1 MIRRQFIGLS
11 LCERGL
17 RAVAV
22 NKRRRQTRILG
33 WQDRPWPS
41 TCLKPG
47 FRELNVLEEELFTT
61 TVRETLKSLGVRKP
75 RIALSLSDAAGK
87 MLITTLNEPLKRGRE
102 GINLLK
108 WQVREQLQLDPEQ
121 IRLACQVLGT
131 EPGGKTRV
139 LVAAASSV
147 VLEQYENLLAEAGAI
162 PAVVLFDSLS
172 LMHFYHAHGTL
183 AGDQLLVLWTP
194 ATLTLQLFR
203 DGRLQACRNRPA
215 PACEKTLFQEV
226 SRTLTDWVRTWPEA
240 ETVPVYLHGVGG
252 TENWREAL
260 EGALGRPA
268 QTPPAQSLTLASG
281 QGGPPSAPDFHAAL
295 GGAERLFD
303 IPGLG
308 FFSREG

>member
-1 MIRRQFIGLS
+1 MIRRRFIGLS

-41 TCLKPG
+41 TCLKSG
-47 FRELNVLEEELFTT
+47 FRELNVLEEEVFTT
-61 TVRETLKSLGVRKP
+61 AVRETLKSLGVKNARV
-75 RIALSLSDAAGK
+75 ALSLSDAAGK

-102 GINLLK
+102 GVDLLK

-131 EPGGKTRV
+131 EPEGKTRV

-147 VLEQYENLLAEAGAI
+147 VLEQYENLLAEVGAI
-162 PAVVLFDSLS
+162 PAVVLFDSLN

-183 AGDQLLVLWTP
+183 AGDQLLALWTP
-194 ATLTLQLFR
+194 PTLTLQLFR

-215 PACEKTLFQEV
+215 PACETTLFQEV

-240 ETVPVYLHGVGG
+240 ETVPVYLHGAPGADV
-252 TENWREAL
+252 WKSAL
-260 EGALGRPA
+260 EGALGRKPQA
-268 QTPPAQSLTLASG
+268 PP
-281 QGGPPSAPDFHAAL
+281 PPMLQLAPDQQDRPRPGSDFYGAL
-295 GGAERLFD
+295 GAAERLFGVL
-303 IPGLG
+303 P
-308 FFSREG
+308 